1 MASVST
7 SRNGTRAVLVICPDG
22 KRRRIRLG
30 RATKD
35 VALEVK
41 RHVEHL
47 LAHRRHGLPLPGSTA
62 EWIGNVTGRLRQRLA
77 VCGLADAAPGAPTLA
92 AWLSRYIEGR
102 GDVAENTRLKYKAA
116 EKELL
121 DFFGAARP
129 LDAIGPGDA
138 EDFNV
143 WLRTKRELSEG
154 TARRRVGICKQFFT
168 AALKRRLLRESP
180 FAEITCGEFSEPRFA
195 FVTPETAAA
204 VMDALPTPAWRLT
217 FALAR
222 WGGLRVPSEV
232 TALTWADVSWDR
244 SRFTVHSRKTARHDG
259 KGSRVVPIFPELAG
273 PFREAFEA
281 AEAGDVHCCP
291 QYPVNI
297 ANQMYRKIIL
307 QALARA
313 GVEPWPK
320 LFVNL
325 RATRASELAE
335 RFPAH
340 VAAAWLG
347 HSPKIALKHYLMTTE
362 DHFARASG
370 ATQKATQQEREMLKT
385 PCNGHRGE
393 GEKPAYHT
401 IAGECTNLHTTLV
414 GRAGVE
420 PKIVRADSAR
430 VCASSPGQ
438 RGAKSGALAPDSG
451 PSGPSSA
458 PPASADSPP
467 GEADGSDL
475 PPDVADLARRL
486 AALPENVR
494 AKIVAMVKADER
506 NVPPGRGTR

>member
-7 SRNGTRAVLVICPDG
+7 SKTGTRAVLVVCPDG
-22 KRRRIRLG
+22 RRRPIRLG
-30 RATKD
+30 RVTKAE
-35 VALEVK
+35 ALEIR
-41 RHVEHL
+41 RHIENL
-47 LAHRRHGLPLPGSTA
+47 LAHRFHGLALPGSTA
-62 EWIGNVTGRLRQRLA
+62 EWVNGVTGRLRQRLA
-77 VCGLADAAPGAPTLA
+77 VCGLADALASAPTLG
-92 AWLSRYIEGR
+92 AWLTRYIEGR
-102 GDVAENTRLKYKAA
+102 GDVAANTRLKYEAA

-121 DFFGAARP
+121 HHFGADKP

-143 WLRTKRELSEG
+143 WLRTKRGLSEG

-168 AALKRRLLRESP
+168 AAVKRRLLRENP
-180 FAEITCGEFSEPRFA
+180 FAEVKCGEFSEDRFA
-195 FVTPETAAA
+195 FVSHETAQA
-204 VMDALPTPAWRLT
+204 VMKELPSPAWRLA

-232 TALTWADVSWDR
+232 TAMTWADVSWER
-244 SRFTVHSRKTARHDG
+244 NRFTVRSVKTARHDG

-281 AEAGDVHCCP
+281 AEPGALHCCP
-291 QYPVNI
+291 QYDEKQIPDAGSVPGKARGARWPI
-297 ANQMYRKIIL
+297 AAQMYRKVVL

-313 GVEPWPK
+313 GVEPWEK

-340 VAAAWLG
+340 VAASWLG

-370 ATQKATQQEREMLKT
+370 AAESAAQKAAQQEREMPKMA
-385 PCNGHRGE
+385 CNGHQGE
-393 GEKPAYHT
+393 GGKPAYHST
-401 IAGECTNLHTTLV
+401 AGVCTDLHNNLV

-420 PKIVRADSAR
+420 PATPRFSAA
-430 VCASSPGQ
+430 CSTA
-438 RGAKSGALAPDSG
+438 
-451 PSGPSSA
+451 
-458 PPASADSPP
+458 
-467 GEADGSDL
+467 
-475 PPDVADLARRL
+475 
-486 AALPENVR
+486 
-494 AKIVAMVKADER
+494 
-506 NVPPGRGTR
+506 